1 MFGLATF
8 RLCNLGWI
16 TKKDIEDFFVVA
28 KEAFREMGY
37 TIPIQRN
44 A

>member
-16 TKKDIEDFFVVA
+16 TYKDIESFFVVA
-28 KEAFREMGY
+28 KEAFKTMGY
-37 TIPIQRN
+37 SIPIQIN